1 MRALAAMDEGLRER
15 RDWPVERELEEAEAR
30 IGDALQAEGAAVEA
44 HGEAPPFS
52 QAELAQVSGEPHLRR
67 HFENAAGTAA
77 QCRDR
82 MFDTFAGQRQ
92 LLRGSLGTIAG
103 KVLVVSTNPVSL
115 GLVHGLRSERSGTWC
130 GRR

>member
-1 MRALAAMDEGLRER
+1 MNLRGN
-15 RDWPVERELEEAEAR
+15 P
-30 IGDALQAEGAAVEA
+30 AVGPEVGQSRTSPMA
-44 HGEAPPFS
+44 Y
-52 QAELAQVSGEPHLRR
+52 
-67 HFENAAGTAA
+67 AA